1 MSCQVMS
8 CHDDNQM
15 SCRCRLYKELKDNH
29 DMEPYLQ
36 RNINRALRITLT
48 KLRPSSHK

>member
-1 MSCQVMS
+1 MS
-8 CHDDNQM
+8 CHVMSLLRQLHVDNQM

-36 RNINRALRITLT
+36 RNTNRALE
-48 KLRPSSHK
+48 